1 MTENSDKP
9 AKSNIQ
15 VDLGAKAEMKLG
27 LEARIPEKSAGR
39 LVDALTDLLRPI
51 SESRGLKAD
60 QIRLQREDVAIKIA
74 LKARDRLR
82 IENEEIKAVPPKI
95 LVPLLEASSNE
106 SADDDAMHE
115 RWANLL
121 ASAATRANVEPRYIG
136 ILREIHG
143 RQATILERIGRNRAD
158 DFKRPIAQLQDS
170 PALLDPALVRQQM
183 RRMQKTQP
191 ILLDAGAIYAE
202 ILEWIDRPGCAV
214 VDVLVHIDEN
224 SWSLDATDRF
234 TDFEHELDLEILCS
248 LGLLR
253 RHSEIFSFPRN
264 TEVQIVYYHMTE
276 LGVQFFLACNNLAPE
291 ESTPNESEH
300 SA

>member
-1 MTENSDKP
+1 
-9 AKSNIQ
+9 
-15 VDLGAKAEMKLG
+15 MKLG

-51 SESRGLKAD
+51 SETRGLKAD

-74 LKARDRLR
+74 LKARERLR
-82 IENEEIKAVPPKI
+82 IENEEIKAIPPKI

-106 SADDDAMHE
+106 GVDDDSMHE

-143 RQATILERIGRNRAD
+143 RQATILERIGRNREGE
-158 DFKRPIAQLQDS
+158 FKRPIAQLLDS

-183 RRMQKTQP
+183 RRMQQMQP
-191 ILLDAGAIYAE
+191 LLLDADAIYE
-202 ILEWIDRPGCAV
+202 EVLEWIDRPGCAA
-214 VDVLVHIDEN
+214 VDVLVHIDES

-253 RHSEIFSFPRN
+253 RNSEIFSFPRN
-264 TEVQIVYYHMTE
+264 TEVQIIYYHMTE
-276 LGVQFFLACNNLAPE
+276 LGVQFFLTCNNLAPE
-291 ESTPNESEH
+291 ENLQDEPDH
-300 SA
+300 SSKT